1 MVNHWFIKLLAVFV
15 LVFALLRFGPGLS
28 VNSVVSQKQNL
39 FSATGTGKVTVVPD
53 EANFSAGISVNR
65 STVKE
70 AQTEANRIIN
80 SVSDSLKRLGI
91 DAKDIQTSNYS
102 VYPQYDF
109 QSNRRITGYSVSA
122 NLSVRVRDLDK
133 INDAIDAATANGAN
147 QVGSI
152 SLGVNEVK
160 RKELAKD
167 ARKKAIDEAKQKAQE
182 LASLAGMTLGRVV
195 DIQENSPQVPR
206 QLMFDAVALKAE
218 AAGGDTQ
225 IEAGSTDI
233 TSTITL
239 YYETR

>member
-1 MVNHWFIKLLAVFV
+1 MNHWFVKLLTVFV
-15 LVFALLRFGPGLS
+15 LVFGLLRFGPGLS

-53 EANFSAGISVNR
+53 EASFTAGITVNK

-70 AQTEANRIIN
+70 TQTEANRVIN
-80 SVSDSLKRLGI
+80 SVSDSLKKLGV
-91 DAKDIQTSNYS
+91 DPKDIQTSNYS

-109 QSNRRITGYSVSA
+109 QSGRRITGYSVSA

-133 INDAIDAATANGAN
+133 INDAIDAATNNGAN

-152 SLGVNEVK
+152 SLGVNEDK
-160 RKELAKD
+160 RKELAKE
-167 ARKKAIDEAKQKAQE
+167 ARKKAINEARTKAQE
-182 LASLAGMTLGRVV
+182 LATLAGMTLGRIV
-195 DIQENSPQVPR
+195 DIQENSPVLIRP
-206 QLMFDAVALKAE
+206 MMYDSVALKAE
-218 AAGGDTQ
+218 GVGGDTQ